1 MNQWILSL
9 YAECSQI
16 SRHDFFFSF
25 LFQKTIFLS
34 LQLIGDWFG
43 VGPWLYCTIFDS
55 FPCGDVGVDKLA
67 E

>member
-1 MNQWILSL
+1 MQLNVIILPNVVVSKF
-9 YAECSQI
+9 SDSI
-16 SRHDFFFSF
+16 FFIVWQNHFE
-25 LFQKTIFLS
+25 S

-43 VGPWLYCTIFDS
+43 VGPWLYCTIFES